1 MTALKENKT
10 QEMPFLSS
18 FFDNS
23 HVALLHGDHY
33 DILFKGYLYNYN
45 KKTGKVEI
53 HDIEIH
59 DEV

>member
-1 MTALKENKT
+1 MS
-10 QEMPFLSS
+10 FLSS

-23 HVALLHGDHY
+23 HVALQHGDHY

-53 HDIEIH
+53 HDIEIQ